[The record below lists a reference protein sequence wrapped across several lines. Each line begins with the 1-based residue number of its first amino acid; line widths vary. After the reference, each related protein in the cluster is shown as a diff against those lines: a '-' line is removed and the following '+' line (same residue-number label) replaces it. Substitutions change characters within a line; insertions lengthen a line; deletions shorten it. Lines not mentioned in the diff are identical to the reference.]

1 MKYFIS
7 LLSFSLLM
15 HCPLL
20 AQLSIEKLWI
30 TDTILPVPESVL
42 YNKSDKSLFVS
53 LIDGSPAERD
63 GKGGIAILSSEGKI
77 IDLNWITGLNAPKG
91 MARYKNVLYVADLTE
106 LVVIDIKQRTV
117 AKKIAIDSA
126 VVLNDVTVDG
136 KGIVYVSDPRAKK
149 VFRVENNTASVYLNQ
164 LIKPN
169 GLKVIGK
176 FLYMLD
182 NGSLYKIDKQKN
194 KKLLVEGL
202 DDNTDGIEPV
212 KKGEF
217 IVTCWTGVIYHV
229 TESGSNQVLL
239 DRRKE
244 EYYTADIGY
253 DSKTKTVY
261 VPSLFKKTITA
272 YAIK

>member
-1 MKYFIS
+1 MVF
-7 LLSFSLLM
+7 LSFSVLL
-15 HCPLL
+15 HSTIA
-20 AQLSIEKLWI
+20 AQHSLQKVWV

-42 YNKSDKSLFVS
+42 YNADDNSLFVS

-63 GKGGIAILSSEGKI
+63 GKGGIAKLNSEGKI
-77 IDLNWITGLNAPKG
+77 IDLNWISGLNAPKG
-91 MARYKNVLYVADLTE
+91 MARYKNILYVADLTE
-106 LVVIDIKQRTV
+106 LVVIDIKQGV
-117 AKKIAIDSA
+117 VVKKIAIDSA
-126 VVLNDVTVDG
+126 VVLNDVAVDK

-149 VFRVENNTASVYLNQ
+149 IFRVGKNTATVYLTQ

-169 GLKVIGK
+169 GLKVIGN

-182 NGSLYKIDKQKN
+182 NGSLYEIDKQKS
-194 KKLLVEGL
+194 KRIICEGM

-212 KKGEF
+212 RKREF
-217 IVTCWTGVIYHV
+217 IVSCWTGGIYYV
-229 TESGSNQVLL
+229 TGSGSKQILL
-239 DRRKE
+239 DTRKE

-253 DSKTKTVY
+253 NPKTKIVF